1 MDVRIEYC
9 RPCGLL
15 PAAEEA
21 EHAILEELGQ
31 YIDVLRFVPGHGGVF
46 KVSLNGDVVFDNEHD
61 PWDLGIVVDRVRQR
75 LTGSPSR
82 EGG

>member
-1 MDVRIEYC
+1 MDVQIEYC

-21 EHAILEELGQ
+21 EHAILEELGGH
-31 YIDVLRFVPGHGGVF
+31 IDALRFVPGHGGVF
-46 KVSLNGDVVFDNEHD
+46 KVSVDDEVVFDNGHD
-61 PWDLGIVVDRVRQR
+61 PWDLSIVVDRVRQR
-75 LTGSPSR
+75 LTGSTGQ